1 MRMEKVKKIAFIAL
15 SCIVSIVLL
24 FFFTLHNF
32 PYGAVVKQLDA
43 ELAREYGANL
53 SVGAV
58 RHRYPLRV
66 TLADFRIAKRDGTF
80 SLEASDLDVRLRLL
94 SFSPRKTVEL
104 GGRGI
109 RVKTG
114 YLHTSKSRFQL
125 RSKLKLSAMRK
136 KAETGALE
144 GRGAFP
150 VDYFSLSAQGTEVD
164 KLYLSGFE
172 FASFKVP
179 VVELM
184 LQNEN
189 GYLTVKRGSVKSD
202 LFGSEIAGR
211 LNLSGMD
218 ISVAVKMSA
227 EFFRRYS
234 DLTGIFN
241 QIGKDGS
248 LRIGIQGSTER
259 PIVRVMQ

>member
-1 MRMEKVKKIAFIAL
+1 MEKVKKIGFIAL
-15 SCIVSIVLL
+15 SGIVSIVLL

-32 PYGAVVKQLDA
+32 PYGAVVKRLDA
-43 ELAREYGANL
+43 GLAREYGANL
-53 SVGAV
+53 SVGRV
-58 RHRYPLRV
+58 KHRYPLKV
-66 TLADFRIAKRDGTF
+66 TLTDFQVEKRDGTF

-94 SFSPRKTVEL
+94 SFSPRKKLEL
-104 GGRGI
+104 SGRGI

-114 YLHTSKSRFQL
+114 YLHTSKSSFQL
-125 RSKLKLSAMRK
+125 LSKLRLSALRK
-136 KAETGALE
+136 KDETGTSESPGAL
-144 GRGAFP
+144 P
-150 VDYFSLSAQGTEVD
+150 IDYLSLSAQGTEVE
-164 KLYLSGFE
+164 KMYLSGFE
-172 FASFKVP
+172 FSSFKVP

-189 GYLTVKRGSVKSD
+189 GFLNVKRGSIKSD

-211 LNLSGMD
+211 LNLSGVD
-218 ISVAVKMSA
+218 IAVAVKMSA

-248 LRIGIQGSTER
+248 LKISIQGSTER
-259 PIVRVMQ
+259 PIVRIMQ